1 MRLIDNPFKLLDV
14 TPSDNVNIINQNAE
28 DKAFMD
34 DENERLYEDARTTL
48 LSPTKRIAAE
58 VGWIYDRNIDSVI
71 NDINNG
77 IVNLNN
83 CDCLEEVNFLIEV
96 LYKCELNK
104 LFSVFVSL
112 DQCYR
117 ESSDS
122 SHIPATTPKS
132 CVIKTIDVPIFFCI
146 SLIIV
151 ADFSLY

>member
-83 CDCLEEVNFLIEV
+83 CDCLEKVNFLMPRC
-96 LYKCELNK
+96 KMK
-104 LFSVFVSL
+104 L
-112 DQCYR
+112 Q
-117 ESSDS
+117 
-122 SHIPATTPKS
+122 
-132 CVIKTIDVPIFFCI
+132 
-146 SLIIV
+146 
-151 ADFSLY
+151 